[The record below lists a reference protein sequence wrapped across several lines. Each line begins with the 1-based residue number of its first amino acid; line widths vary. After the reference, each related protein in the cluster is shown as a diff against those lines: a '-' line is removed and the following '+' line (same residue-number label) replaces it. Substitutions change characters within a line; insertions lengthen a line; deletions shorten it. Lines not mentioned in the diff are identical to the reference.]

1 VYEVSAGVRSTRSE
15 DGAILLD
22 LTRGQ
27 VLRLNSTGSLV
38 FEYLRQGQTEAQIVD
53 RLNRDFPVSERILR
67 SDVREFIQAL
77 AQKKLIC
84 SKGTGIFR

>member
-1 VYEVSAGVRSTRSE
+1 MYEVSAGVRSTRSE